1 MNSLTPSPSPH
12 TEEGKPQE
20 ISDVDCLLWAV
31 GHDAN
36 IVDLGIDQM
45 GVKLDWRGF
54 IEVDEYQ
61 NTSVTNMYALGDV
74 AGKKLLTPGESVRV

>member
-1 MNSLTPSPSPH
+1 M
-12 TEEGKPQE
+12 
-20 ISDVDCLLWAV
+20 

-36 IVDLGIDQM
+36 IVDLGIDQT

-74 AGKKLLTPGESVRV
+74 AGKKLLTPGEGVCRGGV